1 MFFNFNKHVEYN
13 LGRRVGVF
21 WWSRPLTLL
30 SGMGTLGQAA
40 VEGVFKMSFHQNQSF
55 LWKSLDQ
62 KDIDT
67 ILCAL
72 F

>member
-13 LGRRVGVF
+13 LGRRVVVF

-55 LWKSLDQ
+55 L
-62 KDIDT
+62 
-67 ILCAL
+67 
-72 F
+72 